1 MTKDL
6 HRILLRQELQKEIEQ
21 AKRLEKAGKHGDAGE
36 HYMRASAIYRRI
48 AYDAPVGRAEEMFDM
63 ANQYEGFSKVLVNKA
78 KIKRIKEAPDKEK
91 DELIDSLIVS
101 QKPDVD
107 WDHIGGLE
115 DLKQEIKE
123 AIVLPF
129 VRGKPMYV
137 KAPRTILL
145 YGPPG
150 TGKTLLAKA
159 SCSTLNA
166 TFFEARISSLLSKYF
181 GESSKLINAL
191 FAKAKKM
198 QPSLIFMDEMDSIA
212 ISRDSNIDESTR
224 RVLGQLLTEI
234 EGFNTNQQDTILIMG
249 ATNKPWDLDDAIVS
263 RFQKKIYVPLPD
275 LVARKIILQ
284 IHLEGADT
292 SKIDFS
298 ELANKTEGFS
308 GRDISNLCQE
318 AIIKM
323 VRETNPN
330 LENLTV
336 RELESYSLGHR
347 SLSEEDFEQ
356 AFSKIKPSAQQ
367 ESIEKYEEWKKNFGG

>member
-6 HRILLRQELQKEIEQ
+6 HRALLRQELQREIEE
-21 AKRLEKAGKHGDAGE
+21 AKKLEKSGKHKDAGE
-36 HYMRASAIYRRI
+36 HYLRASAIYRRI
-48 AYDAPVGRAEEMFDM
+48 AYDAPVAKAEEMFDM

-78 KIKRIKEAPDKEK
+78 KIKRIKEAPEDEK

-166 TFFEARISSLLSKYF
+166 TFFEARISNLLSKYF
-181 GESSKLINAL
+181 GESNKLINAL
-191 FAKAKKM
+191 FPLFVLLNTLLLGRWFNLGKCFLETLFRDWSVT
-198 QPSLIFMDEMDSIA
+198 QGIA
-212 ISRDSNIDESTR
+212 FQFSNS
-224 RVLGQLLTEI
+224 
-234 EGFNTNQQDTILIMG
+234 
-249 ATNKPWDLDDAIVS
+249 
-263 RFQKKIYVPLPD
+263 
-275 LVARKIILQ
+275 
-284 IHLEGADT
+284 
-292 SKIDFS
+292 
-298 ELANKTEGFS
+298 
-308 GRDISNLCQE
+308 
-318 AIIKM
+318 
-323 VRETNPN
+323 
-330 LENLTV
+330 
-336 RELESYSLGHR
+336 
-347 SLSEEDFEQ
+347 
-356 AFSKIKPSAQQ
+356 
-367 ESIEKYEEWKKNFGG
+367 